1 MDIRVKIDELKQKG
15 FVNVGSSFLSQ
26 MEINELCVLSKKIFE
41 EISPHHPDFIPDHSG
56 VNGVMRLPQ
65 HHPRIA
71 ELLDHLVANAS
82 FKLTLEASLGSDYK
96 IWQVNMRR
104 SSPRDKGL
112 YLHQDAQGEMGVCIL
127 LSDNMNGSGATVF
140 LPSSHLVPKRMKVW
154 RVEAPAPLL
163 KLLRYLFTPLSGKAG
178 DIGFFFNRTWHG
190 RFPNQSAN
198 FYDVIFISFF
208 PAGHCLGYEGYGD
221 WSAEFLS
228 AIRGTELG
236 RLIDPSIGTERQSD
250 GLFKILST
258 KNKSM
263 TDLPYAF
270 AIETYQGRQHRLNN
284 YKLRATIIFLR
295 AIMGLGRPF
304 ARLFRKVIGYLAL
317 GK

>member
-1 MDIRVKIDELKQKG
+1 MDIRAKIDELKQQG

-41 EISPHHPDFIPDHSG
+41 EISPAHPDCTAEHSG

-71 ELLDHLVANAS
+71 ELLNSLVANAAL
-82 FKLTLEASLGSDYK
+82 KLTLETFLGSDYK

-112 YLHQDAQGEMGVCIL
+112 YLHQDAPGEMGICIL

-140 LPSSHLVPKRMKVW
+140 LPGSHLVSKRMKVW
-154 RVEAPAPLL
+154 RVEAPVPLL
-163 KLLRYLFTPLSGKAG
+163 KLLRYLFTPFSGKAG

-190 RFPNQSAN
+190 RLHNQSAN

-208 PAGHCLGYEGYGD
+208 PSGHCLGYEGCGD

-228 AIRGTELG
+228 SIRGTELG
-236 RLIDPSIGTERQSD
+236 RLIDPSIGTERQKN
-250 GLFKILST
+250 GLFKILSSE
-258 KNKSM
+258 NKTM
-263 TDLPYAF
+263 KDLPYVL
-270 AIETYQGRQHRLNN
+270 AIETYQGRQHCLNN
-284 YKLRATIIFLR
+284 SKLRVTIIFLR
-295 AIMGLGRPF
+295 VIMGLGRPF
-304 ARLFRKVIGYLAL
+304 ARLFRKVTEYLVL